1 MTIDMSATPFYIK
14 GSGYPE
20 GQPFPWL
27 VSDFGLVDAIESGIV
42 KIPRLPV
49 KDTAGKKDDAG
60 RPDPKYFR
68 LWANIMN
75 SLQPSQKYGSGKPKP
90 DACYREA
97 EGALKQIAGQW
108 LERFRYIQQATP
120 DQEHVPPVLIVVCDN
135 TEIADFFYRK
145 ISGESESEAVTL
157 QDVEDVMD
165 EGDGEEDEA
174 PKGKKDK
181 PKKQVIYGSSAILS
195 EFANTPN
202 RKVTIRIDNQILAQ
216 AESEDPTKNK
226 QTAAGELRKVVATVG
241 KPGQP
246 GEHVRCVVSVA
257 MLNEGWDANN
267 VTHILGIRAFT
278 SQLLCEQVVGRG
290 LRRMNY
296 TPEWDEEEKRELLKP
311 EYADVYGIP
320 FSVIPFK
327 GRTTNQAAP
336 EDKPKNRVWALPD
349 REEMEVRFPIVE
361 GYVFQTTK
369 GVLRCNVDSIEPM
382 AIDGVNQ
389 EPTATYLRSTA
400 GYLDTQQAGVVPF
413 EFVMQDRSSYYG
425 ATHFQT
431 ILFQITQKI
440 RDCSIATG
448 ADFEDRSAGTGR
460 IDMGPAQCLR
470 VGPQLGEQL
479 DPKPNCVGQVP
490 TAR

>member
-1 MTIDMSATPFYIK
+1 M
-14 GSGYPE
+14 E
-20 GQPFPWL
+20 G
-27 VSDFGLVDAIESGIV
+27 E
-42 KIPRLPV
+42 
-49 KDTAGKKDDAG
+49 
-60 RPDPKYFR
+60 
-68 LWANIMN
+68 
-75 SLQPSQKYGSGKPKP
+75 
-90 DACYREA
+90 
-97 EGALKQIAGQW
+97 
-108 LERFRYIQQATP
+108 
-120 DQEHVPPVLIVVCDN
+120 
-135 TEIADFFYRK
+135 
-145 ISGESESEAVTL
+145 
-157 QDVEDVMD
+157 
-165 EGDGEEDEA
+165 EGDEDEA

-181 PKKQVIYGSSAILS
+181 PKKQVIYGSSFILP
-195 EFANTPN
+195 EFANTAN
-202 RKVTIRIDNQILAQ
+202 RKVTIRIDNKILAQ

-226 QTAAGELRKVVATVG
+226 QTAAEELRKVVATVG
-241 KPGQP
+241 KTGQP

-382 AIDGVNQ
+382 AIDGVNL
-389 EPTATYLRSTA
+389 EPTATYLRPTT
-400 GYLDTQQAGVVPF
+400 GYRDTQQAGVVPF
-413 EFVMQDRSSYYG
+413 QFVMQDRSSYYG

-440 RDCSIATG
+440 IDDLLAPSMSNTDKKSRVMRSNPGTCCSR
-448 ADFEDRSAGTGR
+448 RSSASSKHSSAKR
-460 IDMGPAQCLR
+460 
-470 VGPQLGEQL
+470 
-479 DPKPNCVGQVP
+479 
-490 TAR
+490 